1 VLVRDS
7 YRASPSFPVSQNLE
21 AYLDLRRSDSQE
33 VFLDRESSEMIDILL
48 LVGFPFSEFVSTAVS
63 LPASLS

>member
-1 VLVRDS
+1 MLVRDS
-7 YRASPSFPVSQNLE
+7 YPASPSFPVPQNLE
-21 AYLDLRRSDSQE
+21 AYLDLWRSDSQE
-33 VFLDRESSEMIDILL
+33 VFLDRESSETIDIL

>member
-7 YRASPSFPVSQNLE
+7 YPASPSFPVPQNLE
-21 AYLDLRRSDSQE
+21 AYLDLWRSDSQE

-48 LVGFPFSEFVSTAVS
+48 LVGFPFSEFVATAVS